1 MGLGVHYFQTHP
13 NGMGWDDDDLCH
25 DVFHDDDVFMFMMMF
40 FMFMMMFF
48 MFMMMFFMFM
58 MMFLMMMMMMMMMM
72 TKDMERFP

>member
-1 MGLGVHYFQTHP
+1 
-13 NGMGWDDDDLCH
+13 MGWDDDDLCH

-48 MFMMMFFMFM
+48 MFMMFFRFM
-58 MMFLMMMMMMMMMM
+58 MVFLMMMMMMM

>member
-1 MGLGVHYFQTHP
+1 
-13 NGMGWDDDDLCH
+13 MGWDDDDLCH

-48 MFMMMFFMFM
+48 MFMMMF
-58 MMFLMMMMMMMMMM
+58 LMMMMMMMMM